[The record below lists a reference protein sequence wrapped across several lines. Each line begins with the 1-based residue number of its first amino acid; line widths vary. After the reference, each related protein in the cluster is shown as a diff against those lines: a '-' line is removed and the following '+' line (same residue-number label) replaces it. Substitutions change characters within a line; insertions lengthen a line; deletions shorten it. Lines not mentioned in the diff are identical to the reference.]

1 MKRVLK
7 MIASVGFL
15 LTVTGCG
22 AVDNGESINAVG
34 SSAMQPLV
42 EAAGEQYSS
51 NHLGK
56 FINVQGGGSGTGLSQ
71 VQAGAVQIGDSDL
84 FAEEKEGIDS
94 KLLVDHK
101 VAIVGLTPIVNKEIG
116 VSDISME
123 NLKKIFTG
131 EITNW
136 KQVGGKNQEIV
147 LINRAA
153 GSGSRH
159 TFEQWVLQGQKAKG
173 SQEQDST
180 GMVRQIVSTTPGAIS
195 YVAFS
200 YVNKDVAT
208 LSIDGVK
215 PTEDNVK
222 DNKWV
227 IWSYEHMYT
236 KGEPQGLTKDFLEYM
251 LSEEVQENIVPQL
264 GYIPVSQ
271 MQVERDVEGNI
282 EKISK

>member
-71 VQAGAVQIGDSDL
+71 VQSGAVQIGDSDL

-101 VAIVGLTPIVNKEIG
+101 VAVVGLTPIINKEVG
-116 VSDISME
+116 VSNITME
-123 NLKKIFTG
+123 NLRKIFTG

-136 KQVGGKNQEIV
+136 KEVGGKDQDVV
-147 LINRAA
+147 LINRAT

-159 TFEQWVLQGQKAKG
+159 TFEQWVLDGQKAKG

-200 YVNKDVAT
+200 YVTKDVAT

-215 PTEDNVK
+215 PTENNVK
-222 DNKWV
+222 NNKWV

-236 KGEPQGLTKDFLEYM
+236 KGEPKGLTKEFLDYM
-251 LSEEVQENIVPQL
+251 LSEEVQKEIVPQL
-264 GYIPVSQ
+264 GYIPVSR
-271 MQVERDVEGNI
+271 MTIERDVEGNV
-282 EKISK
+282 KPK